1 MRLGQSR
8 LIAVVILLSL
18 AASGARAKTV
28 EVNDPHGGLLM
39 WYQWMWSKL
48 AAEKVS
54 VRIVGQCVSACT
66 VLLGYIP
73 RENIC
78 VTPSASLG
86 FHLATMQFATDDLWK
101 AYPADI
107 RGWITQHGGLTSNLL
122 WLQVPVLYK
131 FIHKCQPESA
141 AAPAQH

>member
-1 MRLGQSR
+1 MLA
-8 LIAVVILLSL
+8 LL
-18 AASGARAKTV
+18 AAPGARAKTV

-48 AAEKVS
+48 GAEKVN

-78 VTPSASLG
+78 ATSNASLG

-107 RGWITQHGGLTSNLL
+107 RAWITQHGGLTYNLL
-122 WLQVPVLYK
+122 WLQGPALYK
-131 FIHKCQPESA
+131 LIHKCGPENA
-141 AAPAQH
+141 AAPAPAQH